1 MANSPAEKTL
11 RNVLAIS
18 AIDGWS
24 IALFA
29 GLCTLISLLTGGW
42 IGVVVGG
49 LVTAAGVLELRG
61 RARLIRG
68 EQSGLALLVRA
79 QLLILGVIWL
89 YSFENLIAFDQT
101 ALMAAVTPEMRSA
114 LSQAG
119 VSLSDLEPLVK
130 PVYFGLYLTV
140 IGVTLLFQGGLALY
154 YQSRK
159 ARVALALAERTPA
172 PPVLPPV

>member
-1 MANSPAEKTL
+1 
-11 RNVLAIS
+11 
-18 AIDGWS
+18 
-24 IALFA
+24 
-29 GLCTLISLLTGGW
+29 
-42 IGVVVGG
+42 
-49 LVTAAGVLELRG
+49 LVTAAGVLDLRG

-68 EQSGLALLVRA
+68 EQSSLALLVRA

-159 ARVALALAERTPA
+159 ARVALALAGRNPA